1 MEKVLYRIGEFVD
14 YKNDVHKYVICTIQ
28 DKIPTRIGG
37 FTEYNKKMHHE
48 FYEQTLDSYSAKT
61 GAEVKYWADGK
72 GYIDTYNS
80 VAAVLSVGVA
90 ICHDGET
97 FNEKKGKQLAYKR
110 ARQRSSALFA
120 TRTGMINDHLAIA
133 VMDNEEHYIYANPAC
148 YMTGYN
154 GAKARYEEK
163 IARLKEASKLTDTE
177 KQIINY
183 YKNDPKYS
191 VEELEKLSHYITSDT
206 SSNTKK

>member
-37 FTEYNKKMHHE
+37 FAEYNTHMQ
-48 FYEQTLDSYSAKT
+48 YEYYKLTLDEYSAKT
-61 GAEVKYWADGK
+61 GAEVKYWAEGD
-72 GYIDTYNS
+72 GYIDSYNS
-80 VAAVLSVGVA
+80 VTAVLSVGVA

-97 FNEKKGKQLAYKR
+97 FNEQKGKQLAYKR
-110 ARQRSSALFA
+110 ARQRTSALFA
-120 TRTGMINDHLAIA
+120 TRTGMINDHLAVS
-133 VMDNEEHYIYANPAC
+133 VMDNEEHYIHENPAC

-163 IARLKEASKLTDTE
+163 LTRLKAASRLTDTE

-206 SSNTKK
+206 TSNTKK